1 MTSRHQFHQ
10 ELARLKTDIL
20 KMADLVESALQRA
33 VEALAN
39 QDTALA
45 QAVIAGDDDIDA
57 LEHDIEDRCLQLL
70 ALQQPMAVDLRFIGT
85 GLKMITD
92 LERMGDHAVNIAKS
106 TLRLAGRPYLKPLI
120 DIPRMAAEAR
130 EMLREAIA
138 AFVEGDIELARK
150 AAERDHR
157 LDQLYGQIFREL
169 LTFMME
175 DPRTIE
181 QATQLL
187 VVAGRLERVGDH
199 ITNLAEW
206 TVYMVTGER
215 QELNT

>member
-10 ELARLKTDIL
+10 ELARLKIDIL

-85 GLKMITD
+85 ALKMITD